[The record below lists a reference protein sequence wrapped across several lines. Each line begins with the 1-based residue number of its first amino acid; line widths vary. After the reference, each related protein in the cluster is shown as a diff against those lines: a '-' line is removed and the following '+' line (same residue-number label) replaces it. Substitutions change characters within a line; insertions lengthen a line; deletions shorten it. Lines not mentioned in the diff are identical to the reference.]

1 MIDTAARAA
10 AVVGLQ
16 TSDVDL
22 DRIVAVIRRGKGGKG
37 RVVPIG
43 DATPAALDRYLRV
56 RRYVGALRVVHG
68 HRSSVGYGQAPEP
81 GGLVA

>member
-1 MIDTAARAA
+1 
-10 AVVGLQ
+10 
-16 TSDVDL
+16 L
-22 DRIVAVIRRGKGGKG
+22 DRMVAVIRRGKGGKG

-43 DATPAALDRYLRV
+43 DAPSVTLDRYLRV
-56 RRYVGALRVVHG
+56 RRNHTLADSGPLWVGAHKGKTFGYYG

>member
-1 MIDTAARAA
+1 MIVTAARAA

-22 DRIVAVIRRGKGGKG
+22 DRIVAVIRRGKGGQG
-37 RVVPIG
+37 RVVPIA
-43 DATPAALDRYLRV
+43 DATPAALDS
-56 RRYVGALRVVHG
+56 G

-81 GGLVA
+81 EGLVA